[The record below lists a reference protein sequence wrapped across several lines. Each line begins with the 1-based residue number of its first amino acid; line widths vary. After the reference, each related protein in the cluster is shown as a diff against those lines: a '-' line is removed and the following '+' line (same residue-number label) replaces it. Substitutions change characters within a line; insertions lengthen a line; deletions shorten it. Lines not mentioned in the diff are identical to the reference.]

1 MQAVFSLIENIPTIH
16 KIHPSEASVM
26 EGWIDI
32 VIKYIS
38 EKRGGKSLDKLTVP
52 LSEITL
58 ETFQEYPVYSYIV
71 VDDKNVEIYLHNLI
85 DRVEKGW
92 IWNGKTKGVEST
104 KVGYF
109 QILPVVESFN
119 IVEQDKPHETVN
131 SGLDLLKQSYN
142 DDIEVTQLLNKI
154 MDEINNTK
162 SVLEQEIEEI
172 EDLPEDILDTE
183 PMDFSGLP
191 PLLDFSEKQYDKSI
205 YSKRNMYNYETIIF
219 PEISEQ
225 EEQESEKQEIDLLP
239 EQVDTEEN
247 KSETSETNPIIIP
260 KYHSSQRGLRGI
272 RRNMGRLGMG
282 LPGRY
287 SHCTT
292 QLKKYKPYLW

>member
-109 QILPVVESFN
+109 QILPVQESCN
-119 IVEQDKPHETVN
+119 LVEQDKPHETVN
-131 SGLDLLKQSYN
+131 SGLDLLNQSYN
-142 DDIEVTQLLNKI
+142 EDNEVTQLLNKI
-154 MDEINNTK
+154 MDEIHNTK
-162 SVLEQEIEEI
+162 SVIEKEI

-191 PLLDFSEKQYDKSI
+191 PLLDFSEKSYDKSI
-205 YSKRNMYNYETIIF
+205 YSKRNMYNYETILF

-225 EEQESEKQEIDLLP
+225 EECEKQEIDLLP
-239 EQVDTEEN
+239 EQEYKEHKVDTEEN
-247 KSETSETNPIIIP
+247 KSETNPIIIP
-260 KYHSSQRGLRGI
+260 KYYSSQRGLRGI
-272 RRNMGRLGMG
+272 RRNMGRLGMA